1 MYFIESSE
9 EEAVGDTE
17 GNKVPANPRRKLP
30 PAEDGASS
38 AVGAVSHSSKGEFL
52 HFFGYFLD

>member
-17 GNKVPANPRRKLP
+17 GNKVPAKQRSKLP

-38 AVGAVSHSSKGEFL
+38 AVSAVSHSSKGEFL